1 MTYKLRVWCFWEAG
15 EIPARPRHCEC
26 RGFEQFATGDRLWEG
41 SSHLLTH
48 ESGDRPDARISS
60 IDFEGRV
67 DGRRDLTRLR
77 FLSAPRSTIDMVTLV
92 LGGVRSGKSRYAQSE
107 AARFSRVTF
116 VATARRSDEEMR
128 RKIAAHRRER
138 PAGWKTVEV
147 STALDAV
154 IRREG
159 QKAEVLLVDCLTTYC
174 GQLISRSRS
183 ESVRRG
189 HVEGIVEA
197 IRATPASVF
206 IVSNEVGSGVVPA
219 FKSSRLFR
227 DMLGEMN
234 QAIARVADRV
244 VLLVAGVPIAIKGA
258 LS

>member
-1 MTYKLRVWCFWEAG
+1 
-15 EIPARPRHCEC
+15 
-26 RGFEQFATGDRLWEG
+26 
-41 SSHLLTH
+41 
-48 ESGDRPDARISS
+48 
-60 IDFEGRV
+60 
-67 DGRRDLTRLR
+67 
-77 FLSAPRSTIDMVTLV
+77 MVTLI

-116 VATARRSDEEMR
+116 VATARRSDPEMR

-147 STALDAV
+147 SAAALDAV

-159 QKAEVLLVDCLTTYC
+159 QRTEVLLIDCLTTYC
-174 GQLISRSRS
+174 GGLLSRSRS
-183 ESVRRG
+183 ESGRRG
-189 HVEGIVEA
+189 HVEALIEA
-197 IRATPASVF
+197 IRATHASLF

-219 FKSSRLFR
+219 FKSGRLFR
-227 DMLGEMN
+227 DLLGEMN

-244 VLLVAGVPIAIKGA
+244 VLLVAGVPIAIKGS